1 MLPKFEGECERTGN
15 RVEIRISDSVGLGE
29 VRDHVPK
36 QSPEDA
42 GPQTK
47 SKVTRPGHLGPMTH
61 LYPI

>member
-1 MLPKFEGECERTGN
+1 MLSKFEDECEPTGSH
-15 RVEIRISDSVGLGE
+15 VEIQISDSVGLGE

-36 QSPEDA
+36 QIPGDA

-47 SKVTRPGHLGPMTH
+47 SKVTRPGHPGPTTH